1 MDSIA
6 PTYALFLVQ
15 ELQNRRLDKE
25 LLEAT
30 QLTLEILESGA
41 DIPLTSFQQL
51 LLNAESLCPDT
62 PVGLIIGRRAHIMTL
77 GPIGVAAATA
87 PNAREGL
94 MALEAFSHLH
104 ASYSQVTLRSTLQGV
119 RIEISFLGQIPETER
134 LHTESLFFML
144 QHYIEMVTG
153 EPLTTASFNAR
164 HSKPSYHE
172 IYDQWIHSPTTF
184 NNDQISI
191 DIPREHLDKHSPF
204 YNPSTWKQTLQ
215 TLSQRVRELGKSN
228 SHSYK
233 QYVLSLLYS
242 YEPPLPAVSFA
253 AERLHISE
261 RTLNRRLQKENTNF
275 RELKSQVMQFWAE
288 QYLQDTELSVEAIAN
303 LLGYQDTANFRR
315 AFRNHKHCSPQEYRK
330 RFSDLARA
338 NTLGP
343 VNTNSDASVASQ
355 IAPI

>member
-1 MDSIA
+1 
-6 PTYALFLVQ
+6 
-15 ELQNRRLDKE
+15 
-25 LLEAT
+25 
-30 QLTLEILESGA
+30 
-41 DIPLTSFQQL
+41 
-51 LLNAESLCPDT
+51 
-62 PVGLIIGRRAHIMTL
+62 GLIIGRRAHILTM

-87 PNAREGL
+87 PNAKEGL
-94 MALEAFSHLH
+94 MAMETFLHLH
-104 ASYSQVTLRSTLQGV
+104 ATYSQVNLRATPSGV
-119 RIEISFLGQIPETER
+119 RIDISFHDQVPQTER
-134 LHTESLFFML
+134 FHTESLFFMV

-153 EPLTTASFNAR
+153 QPLNNARFNAR
-164 HSKPSYHE
+164 HSKPSYHHV
-172 IYDQWIHSPTTF
+172 YSQWIHSPITF
-184 NNDQISI
+184 DNDSISI
-191 DIPREHLDKHSPF
+191 DIPKEHLLKHSPF
-204 YNPSTWKQTLQ
+204 YNPATWKQTLQ

-228 SHSYK
+228 SHSYS

-315 AFRNHKHCSPQEYRK
+315 AFRNQKHCSPQEYRK

-338 NTLGP
+338 NTLG
-343 VNTNSDASVASQ
+343 
-355 IAPI
+355 